1 MSTSCSGELTR
12 VKKTCCGYSLEV
24 PWQGA
29 SNGYPQHM
37 FSWEKNN
44 TNTFLFKKSTLSGST
59 RRDWLF
65 MKYLDIIMLDPGVEL
80 NHEDEQTFA
89 LPWQTKQI
97 SMNFSVKKKRRKV
110 F

>member
-1 MSTSCSGELTR
+1 
-12 VKKTCCGYSLEV
+12 
-24 PWQGA
+24 
-29 SNGYPQHM
+29 
-37 FSWEKNN
+37 
-44 TNTFLFKKSTLSGST
+44 
-59 RRDWLF
+59 

-97 SMNFSVKKKRRKV
+97 SMKFSVKKKRRKV